1 VGGEDWLVFATKAPP
16 KTAEQMEEL
25 RDEME
30 ALAAQ
35 FGGEYDGWEAAIDS
49 LGSSGDFEHGPGVS

>member
-1 VGGEDWLVFATKAPP
+1 MD
-16 KTAEQMEEL
+16 EL

-30 ALAAQ
+30 TLAAQ

-49 LGSSGDFEHGPGVS
+49 LGSQSAEHGQKVN